1 MTTAASISHSERTI
15 DVAGL
20 NLRLLE
26 GGEGDPVIV
35 LHHST
40 GNPGWMPVHELL
52 ASRFAVTVP
61 DMPGYGQSARPEW
74 ARDARDL
81 AILMNQAL
89 DCLGLTSGVT
99 LVGLG
104 FGGFI
109 AAEMATMDQRRLRAL
124 VLVGAAGIQ
133 PDEGEILDQMLV
145 DFEEYTKAGFRSDA
159 AFAELFGEKAA
170 VELKQLWDYSRE
182 MTARLTWKPYM
193 FNRRL
198 PELLKEVRT
207 PALLIWG
214 SRDVVVPLGT
224 ARRYQQSLPNARLEV
239 VEGAG
244 HLVELEDPARVV
256 DEITTHIAA
265 NAADPRGA

>member
-1 MTTAASISHSERTI
+1 MPTATTLAHTERTI
-15 DVAGL
+15 EVAGL
-20 NLRLLE
+20 NLRLME
-26 GGEGDPVIV
+26 GGMGDPVVV

-40 GNPGWMPVHELL
+40 GNPGWMPVHDLL
-52 ASRFAVTVP
+52 AGRYAVTVP

-81 AILMNQAL
+81 AILLIQAL
-89 DCLGLTSGVT
+89 DRLELTSGVT

-104 FGGFI
+104 FGGFV

-133 PDEGEILDQMLV
+133 PDEGEILDEMLV
-145 DFEEYTKAGFRSDA
+145 DFGEYVKAGFRSDE
-159 AFAELFGEKAA
+159 AFRDVFGDDIGT
-170 VELKQLWDYSRE
+170 ELKQLWDYSRE
-182 MTARLTWKPYM
+182 MTARVTWKPYM

-207 PALLIWG
+207 PTLLIWG
-214 SRDVVVPLGT
+214 SRDVVVPIGA
-224 ARRYQQSLPNARLEV
+224 ARRYQAALPNARLEV

-244 HLVELEDPARVV
+244 HLV
-256 DEITTHIAA
+256 
-265 NAADPRGA
+265 